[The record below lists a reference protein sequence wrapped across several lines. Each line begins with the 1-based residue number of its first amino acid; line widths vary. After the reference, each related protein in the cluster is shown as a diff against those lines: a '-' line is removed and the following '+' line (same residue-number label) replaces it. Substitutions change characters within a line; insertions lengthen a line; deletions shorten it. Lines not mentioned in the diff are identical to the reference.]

1 MPAIDELL
9 AGLNPEQREAVV
21 TIEGPLL
28 VLAGA
33 GTGKTRVIT
42 SRIAYMIASGVAPE
56 RILGMTFTNKAA
68 AEMRERLAGII
79 GEAAAAKVTL
89 GTFHRFCAR
98 FLRREIA
105 KLGYL
110 GNFTIADEQDQ
121 QGLLKQALAMAGFSK
136 ETLPLPA
143 AAGYIGRQKN
153 RALLPENADR
163 GNRFESSCAA
173 VYGHYQK
180 LLELQNSVDF
190 DDLLL
195 LTAKIL
201 REFPDVCEKYR
212 TQYRYVLI
220 DEYQDTNAVQF
231 EIVQLLCEKH
241 RNLCVVGDDDQSI
254 YSWRGADVRN
264 ILDFPQ
270 LYPELK
276 QIKLEQNYRSTN
288 NILSAANAVIAK
300 SDARFSKNLRSNRGA
315 GEPLLL
321 VRAGDDAQEAEFVAS
336 HILKIK
342 SEQPE
347 LRYRDFAILYRSNH
361 LSRQL
366 EITLRQCG
374 VPYRLVGGQEF
385 YQRKEIKDA
394 AAYLKLLAN
403 PRDNQSLLRI
413 LALPPRGLADKA
425 VSLLKDGAAKNI
437 TMRKT
442 LADAEF
448 QKELPAKGG
457 ASAAALS
464 GCFARYEKE
473 FAAPGNLAGKVAS
486 YLEESGY
493 IPGLQQIYRDI
504 EDARKRRENI
514 DEFISSIAK
523 FEERNPRSTLA
534 DFLENFALLEE
545 NDRTAEP
552 EANADAVTLSSVHAA
567 KGLEFPCVFLVA
579 AEEKLFPHERA
590 LEEGNLEE
598 EKRLFYV
605 ALTRAKNRLIISAA
619 RKRMERGV
627 WRDHRTSDFV
637 KLLPDHLCE
646 AARAEDIMEI
656 QVSPD
661 DLERQFENIFKMLK

>member
-1 MPAIDELL
+1 MTAIDELL
-9 AGLNPEQREAVV
+9 SGLNPEQREAVI

-33 GTGKTRVIT
+33 GTGKTKVIT

-56 RILGMTFTNKAA
+56 HILGMTFTNKAA
-68 AEMRERLAGII
+68 AEMRERLSRII
-79 GEAAAAKVTL
+79 GEPAAAKVTL

-98 FLRREIA
+98 FLRREITR
-105 KLGYL
+105 LGYL

-201 REFPDVCEKYR
+201 RDFPDVCEKYR
-212 TQYRYVLI
+212 NQYHYVLI

-231 EIVQLLCEKH
+231 EIVQQLCEKR

-270 LYPELK
+270 LYPDLK

-288 NILSAANAVIAK
+288 NILDAANAVIAK

-321 VRAGDDAQEAEFVAS
+321 VRASDDAQEAEFVAS
-336 HILKIK
+336 HILKLK
-342 SEQPE
+342 AEQPD
-347 LRYRDFAILYRSNH
+347 LKYRDFAILYRSNH

-425 VSLLKDGAAKNI
+425 VTLMKEGAAKNI
-437 TMRKT
+437 PMRKT
-442 LADAEF
+442 LADPAF

-457 ASAAALS
+457 ASAAALT

-473 FAAPGNLAGKVAS
+473 FATQGNLAGKVAS
-486 YLEESGY
+486 YLEDVGY

-514 DEFISSIAK
+514 DEFISSVAK

-552 EANADAVTLSSVHAA
+552 EANADTVTLSSVHAA

-627 WRDHRTSDFV
+627 WRDHLTSNFV
-637 KLLPDHLCE
+637 KLLPDRLCE
-646 AARAEDIMEI
+646 AARAEDIMEV